1 MTPGQTLR
9 SVEELLRTLGSSWQ
23 TLFNAAESK
32 GDHGESPKKK
42 IKEATEVEENVTNAK
57 NNLSGLSRAQDTE
70 YLAASF
76 ALQAQLALIV
86 LSNLPMQSLN
96 EDSVVNVQNAI
107 SEFRESVVVISLK
120 KLLKTKRLLPGGG
133 KKKRRRESLAGQDG
147 WSLQVTAAAMLRVHY
162 ALGIAKVFNDNKQN
176 YSSGIYEQ
184 AKDVMAKEGGK
195 GNLTGE
201 LELEA
206 VSPQR
211 LTHIQFL

>member
-1 MTPGQTLR
+1 MR

-23 TLFNAAESK
+23 TFFNAAESK

-42 IKEATEVEENVTNAK
+42 IKEAIEVEENVTNA
-57 NNLSGLSRAQDTE
+57 NLSGLSRAQDTE
-70 YLAASF
+70 HLAASF

-107 SEFRESVVVISLK
+107 SEFRESVVIISLE
-120 KLLKTKRLLPGGG
+120 KLLKTKRLLPGSGR
-133 KKKRRRESLAGQDG
+133 KKRRRESLAGQDG

-162 ALGIAKVFNDNKQN
+162 ALGIAKVFNDNKRN
-176 YSSGIYEQ
+176 YSTGIYEQ

-206 VSPQR
+206 VSPRR
-211 LTHIQFL
+211 LTRIQFL

>member
-1 MTPGQTLR
+1 MR
-9 SVEELLRTLGSSWQ
+9 SVEELLRTLGNSWQ
-23 TLFNAAESK
+23 TFFGAAESK

-42 IKEATEVEENVTNAK
+42 IKEATEVEENVTNA
-57 NNLSGLSRAQDTE
+57 NLSGSSRAQDTE

-133 KKKRRRESLAGQDG
+133 KKKRRRESLAGQYG

-211 LTHIQFL
+211 LTRIQFL